1 MVEVTEDG
9 EMVVFNVKGWH
20 KLWALKSN
28 LIIPRAHILAA
39 RKDPSVFEKPKGW
52 RVPGTSVPGLISA
65 GTFHV
70 EGKTIFLDIN
80 DAENIVVIDLADE
93 DYNQLIIEVENPDSV
108 ISMLSS
114 ESH

>member
-1 MVEVTEDG
+1 MVEVTLDD

-28 LIIPRAHILAA
+28 LIIPRAHILGAQ
-39 RKDPSVFEKPKGW
+39 KDPSVFEKPKGW
-52 RVPGTSVPGLISA
+52 RVPGTNVPGLIAA

-70 EGKTIFLDIN
+70 EGKSIFWDVN
-80 DAENIVVIDLADE
+80 SAENIVVIDLADE

-108 ISMLSS
+108 ISMLSN
-114 ESH
+114 ESR